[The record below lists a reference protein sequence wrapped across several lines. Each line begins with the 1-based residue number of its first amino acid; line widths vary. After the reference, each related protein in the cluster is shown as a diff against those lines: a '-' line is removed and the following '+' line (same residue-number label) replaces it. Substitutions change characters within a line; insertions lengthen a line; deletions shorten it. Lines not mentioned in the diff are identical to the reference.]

1 LLYLAVIYS
10 FLGWIK
16 MKRFPYFTVFWPA
29 SDILQHKHKGGI
41 ESMLKAERR
50 AEVEWQGSLI
60 QGSGRLVSV
69 GSGAIGNLPIT
80 WASRTERS
88 DGKTSPE
95 ELMAAA
101 HAACYAMAFSHAL
114 AQAGN
119 PAERLTVDATCTFE
133 QVEGGFKISTMA
145 LDVHGKVPGLD
156 QAGFEKFA
164 QQAEQGCPVSN
175 ALRNNVAISVNA
187 HLES

>member
-1 LLYLAVIYS
+1 
-10 FLGWIK
+10 
-16 MKRFPYFTVFWPA
+16 
-29 SDILQHKHKGGI
+29 
-41 ESMLKAERR
+41 MLKAERR
-50 AEVEWQGSLI
+50 AEVVWEGTLM

-69 GSGAIGNLPIT
+69 GSGAISNLPMT

-95 ELMAAA
+95 ELLAAA
-101 HAACYAMAFSHAL
+101 HAGCYAMAFSHTL
-114 AQAGN
+114 AQAGT

-133 QVEGGFKISTMA
+133 QVEGGFKVSTMV
-145 LDVHGKVPGLD
+145 LDVRGKVPGLD
-156 QAGFEKFA
+156 QAGFEKTA
-164 QQAEQGCPVSN
+164 LQAEQGCPVSN

>member
-1 LLYLAVIYS
+1 
-10 FLGWIK
+10 
-16 MKRFPYFTVFWPA
+16 
-29 SDILQHKHKGGI
+29 
-41 ESMLKAERR
+41 MLKAERR

-60 QGSGRLVSV
+60 QGSGKLVSV
-69 GSGAIGNLPIT
+69 GSGAIGNLPVT

-95 ELMAAA
+95 ELIAAA

-156 QAGFEKFA
+156 QAGFEKLA